1 MDLRTETEMF
11 IDSWWD
17 ARNIPK
23 QRDLLQRETDPQT
36 RDLFIA
42 ARKLSKKKKLAYEY
56 SMCRERTLTVFVKKS
71 ETSQAKRVRQLQDL
85 EQYCVFQPLSE
96 TDASITL
103 SPGAMGN
110 KTSISSKD

>member
-1 MDLRTETEMF
+1 MDLRTETETF

-56 SMCRERTLTVFVKKS
+56 V
-71 ETSQAKRVRQLQDL
+71 
-85 EQYCVFQPLSE
+85 
-96 TDASITL
+96 
-103 SPGAMGN
+103 
-110 KTSISSKD
+110 